1 MGDQQERPDKRG
13 HNRGQNKHA
22 GALFPR
28 QREPCHDNRWRQK
41 LQHGGRCRV
50 GFFNRQQEGELHGE
64 RADQR
69 EKQQAEGVFAMLDDR
84 ENLVAV
90 NEGERQQDHA
100 GKQQA
105 NHGQVRRRNV
115 AFLHDVLRANAGT
128 AP

>member
-1 MGDQQERPDKRG
+1 MGDQQESTDQRRK
-13 HNRGQNKHA
+13 NRGQDKHA
-22 GALFPR
+22 GTRFPR
-28 QREPCHDNRWRQK
+28 QGEPRHDDGRRQK
-41 LQHGGRCRV
+41 LEHGGGSGV

-90 NEGERQQDHA
+90 HEGERQEDHA

-115 AFLHDVLRANAGT
+115 TFLHDVLCTNPGT